1 MKRERMTSKESK
13 EFLEVAREAAESA
26 GSLIRKNW
34 NRPKQIQYK
43 SPIDLVTTIDRQ
55 SEQRIVKILRKR
67 FPNHA
72 ILAEEETAIGG
83 NRSEYR
89 WIIDPLDG
97 TTNFAHSYPQFSVS
111 IALERA
117 GEIILGLVCDPIHE
131 ETYRAVKGQGAY
143 LNKSRIHVTQG
154 PELDK
159 ALVATGF
166 PYDRREKADFYLS
179 IFKKFMMTSHGVR
192 RAGSAAL
199 DLCYMACGRVDGFW
213 EFGLHA
219 WDTAAGSLIVQE
231 AGGTMSDFSGKPF
244 SIHGTETLASNGKI
258 HEAMLRAIQ
267 ETTQE
272 TTKVDSSNSG

>member
-1 MKRERMTSKESK
+1 MMKREGMTSKESK
-13 EFLEVAREAAESA
+13 EFLDVAREAAESA

-34 NRPKQIQYK
+34 KRPKQIQYK
-43 SPIDLVTTIDRQ
+43 SPIDLVTTIDRL

-97 TTNFAHSYPQFSVS
+97 TTNFAHSYPQFAVS

-117 GEIILGLVCDPIHE
+117 GEVILGLVCDPIHE

-143 LNKSRIHVTQG
+143 LNKSRIHVTRG
-154 PELDK
+154 SELDK

-179 IFKKFMMTSHGVR
+179 FFKKFMMSSHGVR
-192 RAGSAAL
+192 RGGSAAL
-199 DLCYMACGRVDGFW
+199 DLCYVACGRVDGFW

-231 AGGTMSDFSGKPF
+231 AGGAMSNFSGDPF
-244 SIHGTETLASNGKI
+244 SIQGTETLASNGKI
-258 HEAMLRAIQ
+258 HEAMLRTIQ
-267 ETTQE
+267 EITQG
-272 TTKVDSSNSG
+272 TTKVDSSK